1 MKDYSNYHN
10 INTKAKIVSDGRK
23 ILLHALENGFESE
36 EVLIDNVPTKAILQ
50 SKYSDK
56 DGDSR
61 NILAES
67 GTIHRGSL
75 VTKTD
80 GIWLVTGLPTDN
92 GIYEKAIL
100 EMCNAEVTINLQA
113 VKTLIGHDS
122 KGRPI
127 YEYIDQPINLPA
139 IVEKTN
145 VVESMNDSINVD
157 EDRVK
162 VTIPYYDLDTVNYF
176 TVYNEKHTVMSR
188 DKTKSLNGVGLLILI
203 GERSTD

>member
-36 EVLIDNVPTKAILQ
+36 EVLIDSVPTKAIFQ

-100 EMCNAEVTINLQA
+100 EMCNAEITISLQA

-127 YEYIDQPINLPA
+127 YEYIDQLINLPA

-145 VVESMNDSINVD
+145 VVESMNESINVD

-162 VTIPYYDLDTVNYF
+162 ITMPYRDLDTVNYF
-176 TVYNEKHTVMSR
+176 TVYNEKYTVMSR
-188 DKTKSLNGVGLLILI
+188 DKTKSIDGVGLLILI
-203 GERSTD
+203 GERSTG